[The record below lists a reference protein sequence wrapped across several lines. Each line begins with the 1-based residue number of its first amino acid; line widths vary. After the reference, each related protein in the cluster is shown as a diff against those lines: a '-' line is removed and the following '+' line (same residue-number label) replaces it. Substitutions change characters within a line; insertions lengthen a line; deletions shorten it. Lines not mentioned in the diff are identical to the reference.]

1 MTRRLIM
8 NIKVLMFDL
17 DGTLLTSNGI
27 VSKNSLDT
35 LKCAKEKGYHIGI
48 CTGREALSVK
58 DLLPEWGLEG
68 LIDSIVGTGGAE
80 VLDLS
85 LDVHETN
92 HFLEGN
98 LIKEIVSHYQD
109 MDVNFAIPY
118 NGMIYA
124 PFENDM
130 IKLLSKF
137 DKIPYEIVDFDKFLI
152 EPKPKIMIVCEEM
165 VMDQVIERSKTFKSS
180 QYKSA
185 SLKTA
190 SVLYEYMDPNISKT
204 GGIQKILD
212 YHNFTLQECCCFG
225 DADNDFDMIKNAGI
239 GVVMG
244 NGSSHTKS
252 VANYITDDNDHDG
265 IANFINN
272 ILFKM

>member
-1 MTRRLIM
+1 MK
-8 NIKVLMFDL
+8 IKVLMFDL
-17 DGTLLTSNGI
+17 DGTLLTSDGI
-27 VSKNSLDT
+27 VAESSLAA
-35 LKCAKEKGYHIGI
+35 LKSAKEKGYHIGI

-58 DLLPEWGLEG
+58 DLLPEWKLEG
-68 LIDSIVGTGGAE
+68 LVDSIVGTGGAE
-80 VLDLS
+80 ILDLS
-85 LDVHETN
+85 LNIHETN
-92 HFLEGN
+92 HFLDGN

-137 DKIPYEIVDFDKFLI
+137 DKIPYEIVNFDEFLI
-152 EPKPKIMIVCEEM
+152 EPKPKVMIVCEETL
-165 VMDQVIERSKTFKSS
+165 MDQVIERSKTFTSE

-185 SLKTA
+185 SLITA

-204 GGIQKILD
+204 GGIQKVLEH
-212 YHNFTLQECCCFG
+212 HNFTLEECCCFG
-225 DADNDFDMIKNAGI
+225 DADNDFDMIQNAGI

-244 NGSSHTKS
+244 NGSDNTKS

-265 IANFINN
+265 IANFMNN
-272 ILFKM
+272 ILFKI